1 MAGTLGHWDSLTTTE
16 VSFKSLSHAMKPHNI
31 QSQLT
36 GVIYRS
42 EGVKGGIIGPGS
54 LSCLVLVFIRRKPR
68 LRADTGGSDE
78 YKYCEMLSGLSW
90 LAGWCTGASCQP
102 ATCPPPGTAQISS
115 GNNGLGYFSRI
126 CSLSCFQECERVR
139 VRVELM
145 LVLHSVVL

>member
-1 MAGTLGHWDSLTTTE
+1 
-16 VSFKSLSHAMKPHNI
+16 MKPHNI
-31 QSQLT
+31 QSPLT

-54 LSCLVLVFIRRKPR
+54 LSCLVLVFIRRKPG

-115 GNNGLGYFSRI
+115 GNNGLILQPDMQFI
-126 CSLSCFQECERVR
+126 LLSGMRESPSESGVNAGAT
-139 VRVELM
+139 
-145 LVLHSVVL
+145 